1 MYPELFLAEYTERFL
16 LLPMRCDQKPK
27 VSMHSMS
34 YYDGDMEVSPL
45 VARKSVSHLA
55 YPLALQRFPKDVR
68 VPSIPALRL

>member
-1 MYPELFLAEYTERFL
+1 MYLELFLAEHAERFL
-16 LLPMRCDQKPK
+16 LHPMRCDQKPK
-27 VSMHSMS
+27 VSIHSTS
-34 YYDGDMEVSPL
+34 HYDGDQEVSPL